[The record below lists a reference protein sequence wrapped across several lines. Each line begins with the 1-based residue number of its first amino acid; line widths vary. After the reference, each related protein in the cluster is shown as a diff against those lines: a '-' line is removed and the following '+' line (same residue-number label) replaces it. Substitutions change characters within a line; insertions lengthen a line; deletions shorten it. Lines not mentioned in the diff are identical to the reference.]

1 MSRATLTFEAD
12 TDGERLDRFLD
23 SRCADLSR
31 SRIQALISEGSV
43 TLDGKASKPSARVR
57 ASQMVVLRLPEPQPS
72 ALAPQRI
79 PLSIVH
85 EDADLLVVD
94 KPAGMTVHPA
104 PGHPDGTLVNAVLAH
119 CPDLQGIGG
128 TVRPGIVHRLDKD
141 TSGLMVVAKNDTAH
155 RSLSDQLK
163 ARAFTKE
170 YIALTHGSVTPLE
183 AIIDAPIGRSS
194 ANRQQMAVTDRGREA
209 VTRYRVMRRY
219 PAHTLVEIRPATGRT
234 HQIRVHFA
242 SLGYPLV
249 GDATYGKADDRLN
262 RHFLHA
268 SKLGFAHPSDGE
280 YMEFTSTPSPE
291 LTTFLKSVRPDGT
304 DSSQS

>member
-1 MSRATLTFEAD
+1 MSDEVSGERTFVAD
-12 TDGERLDRFLD
+12 ADGERLDRFLD
-23 SRCADLSR
+23 ARCPALSR

-43 TLDGKASKPSARVR
+43 TLDSNAAKPSTKIRR
-57 ASQMVVLRLPEPQPS
+57 GQIVLLRIPQPAES
-72 ALAPQRI
+72 SLRPQNI
-79 PLSIVH
+79 PLAVVY
-85 EDADLLVVD
+85 EDSDLLVVD

-141 TSGLMVVAKNDTAH
+141 TSGLMVVAKNDRAH

-163 ARAFTKE
+163 AREFRKV
-170 YIALTHGSVTPLE
+170 YIALTHGSVTPSE
-183 AIIDAPIGRSS
+183 AIINAPIGRSP
-194 ANRQQMAVTDRGREA
+194 ANRQRMAVVDGGREA
-209 VTRYRVMRRY
+209 ITRYRVLRHY
-219 PAHTLVEIRPATGRT
+219 PAHSLVEIHPTTGRT

-249 GDATYGKADDRLN
+249 GDATYGKTDNTLN

-268 SKLGFAHPSDGE
+268 TTLGFKHPTGGD
-280 YMEFTSTPSPE
+280 YREFVAAMPAE
-291 LTTFLKSVRPDGT
+291 LEGYARAVR
-304 DSSQS
+304 